1 MDAPLPG
8 GLGGTYGGNAIGCA
22 AALAVIETFEQ
33 DKLLDRAERL
43 GEKLEAGL
51 RELARKH
58 SMIGDVRGRG
68 FMQAIELV
76 TDRKTKTPDPDRAQ
90 RVIDNARQRGLLVIK
105 CGVHRNVIRFLA
117 PLVVSDENLDKA
129 LAIIDAA
136 LSAES
141 VKEDA

>member
-1 MDAPLPG
+1 
-8 GLGGTYGGNAIGCA
+8 
-22 AALAVIETFEQ
+22 
-33 DKLLDRAERL
+33 
-43 GEKLEAGL
+43 
-51 RELARKH
+51 
-58 SMIGDVRGRG
+58 MIGDVRGRG

-117 PLVVSDENLDKA
+117 LLVISDENLDKA

-141 VKEDA
+141 VKADARPSRTGRTPDT